1 MNSENVFLD
10 VYIAAF
16 IKPFRKYVKDVFEIS
31 ISGLESFIDADDI
44 IFCSLLEQLKDYD
57 FAISFDGAEEIS
69 SCLRIK
75 YIDKSDNTRGEFDYQ
90 IVNLLSIIEL
100 SCKTD
105 IPCTDILIMKVV
117 SKLICKYRILY
128 KAFVFDL
135 DETLW
140 PGILSE
146 DGIDK
151 INEDL
156 HSAKGT
162 PFIAFMKYAKVMAEE
177 LGVFLVICS
186 RNDAAQVEEVIN
198 RLDEEVFPLK
208 GQIDCIIANNN
219 AKSENIKAI
228 ASQLSILPSAI
239 VFIDDNKIVRDE
251 VRSELPEVFIPE
263 WNTHEDLVTNL
274 NVGCVF
280 ERYELSLNS
289 RKRRKQFRI
298 IQIERKKIGKPS
310 LLVKARD
317 DDNHEQAKRL
327 YAKSN
332 QFKFMKKTEFG
343 EMSKSLYFEMFRENG
358 ENLGI
363 CSALTYTLTETE
375 LCVSNWAISC
385 RYFEI
390 GLEEFIL
397 LHIMTLAGQRHVSF
411 YYQQSELN
419 GKAQSLLR
427 KYLDIFRNMSGG
439 NVLELICKEETKREL
454 KDNTN
459 LKAKLNG

>member
-16 IKPFRKYVKDVFEIS
+16 IKPFRKYNKDAFDVS
-31 ISGLESFIDADDI
+31 IMGLNSFIDDDDI
-44 IFCSLLEQLKDYD
+44 IFCSLKEQLKDYG
-57 FAISFDGAEEIS
+57 FNISFDGGADNS

-75 YIDKSDNTRGEFDYQ
+75 YTDKSSNTQSEFDYQ

-105 IPCTDILIMKVV
+105 IPCTDILIMKII
-117 SKLICKYRILY
+117 SKLICKDRIMY

-151 INEDL
+151 INEGL
-156 HSAKGT
+156 HSEKGV
-162 PFIAFMKYAKVMAEE
+162 PFIDFMKYAKVMAEE
-177 LGVFLVICS
+177 LGVFVAICS
-186 RNDAAQVEEVIN
+186 RNDAVQVTEVIN
-198 RLDEEVFPLK
+198 RLDEDVFPLK

-219 AKSENIKAI
+219 AKSENIKTI
-228 ASQLSILPSAI
+228 ADHLKVMPSAI

-263 WNTHEDLVTNL
+263 WNNHEDLVTNL

-280 ERYELSLNS
+280 ERYELSLNA

-298 IQIERKKIGKPS
+298 IEEIRKKSPRPS
-310 LLVKARD
+310 LPIKINAD
-317 DDNHEQAKRL
+317 CGHEQAKRL

-332 QFKFMKKTEFG
+332 QFKLIKKVEIG
-343 EMSKSLYFEMFRENG
+343 EKSKSLYFEIFRENG
-358 ENLGI
+358 ESLGV
-363 CSALTYTLTETE
+363 CSALTYTQTETA
-375 LCVSNWAISC
+375 LIVNNWAISC

-397 LHIMTLAGQRHVSF
+397 LRLISLAADNKLIF
-411 YYQQSELN
+411 CYQQTEFN
-419 GKAQSLLR
+419 GKAQSLLN
-427 KYLDIFRNMSGG
+427 KYAALFNICPNG
-439 NVLELICKEETKREL
+439 NELELVVTEDAINEL
-454 KDNTN
+454 KTNTN
-459 LKAKLNG
+459 LKTI